1 MNTVKVNRMTLIL
14 CSLFSLLV
22 VVIGTT
28 GVAHAVAGA
37 QSSALVTVDPF
48 NDSRTTVNRMTTE
61 IITTATSPSDFQI
74 NTSIN
79 ETWTDV
85 FPPVE
90 SRITDST
97 YNAATGSA
105 YSEGATVSQLS
116 LAVADGGGGYSA
128 SAYSLHDV
136 DFLVTASGDLTVSA
150 VYDVFMQVYK
160 DYANENASGYLLAGI
175 YLRNLT
181 QLTESSD
188 VVEVALPSRDLPN
201 PLSRSGNLS
210 ATLTFATGDF
220 GSFRVIVDGMADAYS
235 VPEPSTLAL
244 LGFGLVGAALMR
256 KRIRN

>member
-1 MNTVKVNRMTLIL
+1 MALTL

-48 NDSRTTVNRMTTE
+48 NDPRTTVNRATTE
-61 IITTATSPSDFQI
+61 IITTATSPSNFLI
-74 NTSIN
+74 NTSMN

-90 SRITDST
+90 TRISDST

-105 YSEGATVSQLS
+105 YTEGATVSQLS

-128 SAYSLHDV
+128 YAYSLHDV
-136 DFLVTASGDLTVSA
+136 DFLFSGASGDLTVSA

-181 QLTESSD
+181 QLSESSD
-188 VVEVALPSRDLPN
+188 VVEVAFSPGDLPN
-201 PLSRSGNLS
+201 PLYLAGNLS
-210 ATLTFATGDF
+210 ATLAFASGDK
-220 GSFRVIVDGMADAYS
+220 GSFRVIVDGSADAYS

-244 LGFGLVGAALMR
+244 LGFGLVGAALLR